1 MTQPAEL
8 VARLHEGSSC
18 YAGHGSAASGRLRA
32 QTFAAF
38 AEVGL
43 PADAVPY
50 VIEALRTESSAEV
63 VAGAARATR
72 GWAGAEPDL
81 ADALLQALL
90 NNRGH
95 DAPVDFGL
103 PSTTLREVLAALGA
117 QPVVSPGLLQGLRDL
132 YAADGAGGDSAVQQA
147 FAETIDVLR
156 RRVGISA
163 LPIDAAEPA
172 TTVPAPDPA
181 PGDLT
186 GVVVEDQDG
195 VRLALTDYL
204 ERALTVVAFFYTRC
218 ANPNKCSLTI
228 TKLADLQQRLAEVG
242 TVDRQLAAISYDPG
256 YDRPARL
263 TAYGRAR
270 GLHFDER
277 TRMFRAVEGH
287 DRMRAWFGLRV
298 GYNGSIVNQHGI
310 ELYLVGP
317 QLRIEKVWAR
327 IPWQV
332 EEVTRA
338 VAPSPQ
344 SSQGGVRSILR

>member
-1 MTQPAEL
+1 VTQPAEL
-8 VARLHEGSSC
+8 VARLHEGSSY
-18 YAGHGSAASGRLRA
+18 YAGRGSTASGRLRA
-32 QTFAAF
+32 QTFATF

-50 VIEALRTESSAEV
+50 VIEALRTELNGEV

-72 GWAGAEPDL
+72 GWAGADPDL

-95 DAPVDFGL
+95 DAPIDLGGQ
-103 PSTTLREVLAALGA
+103 STALREVLAALRA
-117 QPVVSPGLLQGLRDL
+117 QPAISPGLLRGLRDL
-132 YAADGAGGDSAVQQA
+132 YAADGAGWDSAVQQA

-172 TTVPAPDPA
+172 TTLPAPDPA

-195 VRLALTDYL
+195 VQLALTDYL
-204 ERALTVVAFFYTRC
+204 ERAPTVVAFFYTRC

-228 TKLADLQQRLAEVG
+228 TKLADLQQRHAEVG

-263 TAYGRAR
+263 AAYGRAR
-270 GLHFDER
+270 RLRFDDR

-298 GYNGSIVNQHGI
+298 GYNGSIVNQHGV

-332 EEVTRA
+332 ED
-338 VAPSPQ
+338 VAQ
-344 SSQGGVRSILR
+344 ALNAADRSRV